1 MCATAHLHNQKLLPK
16 KSFYASL
23 IQLELCLAL
32 RKSLTIISFY
42 TTMEQLDSHYI
53 CTSWFQGSTPAQP
66 EIFARISFYTT
77 LEQPIFYYIRT
88 TWFHSTTPA
97 QPENVVDDIVVHC
110 TRTALISLHPYS
122 LISRLCIYATW
133 NLYLFC

>member
-1 MCATAHLHNQKLLPK
+1 MCATVHLHNQKLLSK

-32 RKSLTIISFY
+32 WKSLTIISFY

-53 CTSWFQGSTPAQP
+53 CTSWFQGSTPAQS

-77 LEQPIFYYIRT
+77 LEQPDFYYIRT
-88 TWFHSTTPA
+88 TWFHITTPA
-97 QPENVVDDIVVHC
+97 QPQNVVGDIVVHS
-110 TRTALISLHPYS
+110 TRTALISLHSYS
-122 LISRLCIYATW
+122 LISRLCTYATW
-133 NLYLFC
+133 YLYLFC

>member
-1 MCATAHLHNQKLLPK
+1 MCATVHLHNQKLLSK

-53 CTSWFQGSTPAQP
+53 CTSWFQGSTPAQS
-66 EIFARISFYTT
+66 EIFERISFYTT
-77 LEQPIFYYIRT
+77 LEQPNFYYVRT
-88 TWFHSTTPA
+88 TWLPSSTLV
-97 QPENVVDDIVVHC
+97 QPGTVVDDIIVHC
-110 TRTALISLHPYS
+110 SHKPWILLHS
-122 LISRLCIYATW
+122 CSFISRLCTDTTW
-133 NLYLFC
+133 NLFLFW